1 MSIKIQL
8 CNIIIDIKDT
18 DKLTYDKL
26 HEITDT
32 HRSQLV
38 SIIKHQGK
46 DVSVEVIEYV
56 IKCLGGE
63 VELHLRNI

>member
-8 CNIIIDIKDT
+8 CNIIIDMKDT

-26 HEITDT
+26 HEITDM

-46 DVSVEVIEYV
+46 DVSVEIIEYV

-63 VELHLRNI
+63 VELHLRNK